1 MGLLRDDTNQMKQLT
16 PRWIALATITA
27 ITLYV
32 TWLIFE
38 PFINVVLWAIV
49 LTVIATPI
57 YNIISRYSR
66 SANICAA
73 LTLLTVIIAVVIP
86 ILFIG
91 QAVVSRADEAALTV
105 QNAAAWML
113 NAESAHAKWLSQYFD
128 VRAVFRPEN
137 VQGQA
142 NRVGAYLAGMS
153 ADLVGYTVVAVMQFM
168 LVIFTTYYLLR
179 DGRKLL
185 FSVRDLLPLKP
196 HQSDTLFKSILTI
209 ISASLRGTVLIAAI
223 QGILGGLAFWVLGV
237 PAPALWG
244 VVMFFTAMIPVV
256 GSSIIWLPAAIYLLS
271 DNWVKALILLAWG
284 AGVIAMIDNI
294 LRPVLVGS
302 KTRMHELTVF
312 FSVLGGLKLFG
323 PVGIIMG
330 PIVVAVAL
338 GLIRIFEESAH
349 ELEVEAAVRPATGPT
364 IAIAP
369 TEQPTQTLG
378 S

>member
-1 MGLLRDDTNQMKQLT
+1 MKLLT

-57 YNIISRYSR
+57 YNVILRYSR
-66 SANICAA
+66 SANVCAA

-91 QAVVSRADEAALTV
+91 QAVVSRADEAAITV

-113 NAESAHAKWLSQYFD
+113 DANSAHAIWLGQYFD
-128 VRAVFRPEN
+128 VKNIFRPEN

-142 NRVGAYLAGMS
+142 QRIGAYLASSS
-153 ADLVGYTVVAVMQFM
+153 ADLVGYTVLAVIQ
-168 LVIFTTYYLLR
+168 LLLILFTTYYLLR

-185 FSVRDLLPLKP
+185 LSARDLLPLKQE
-196 HQSDTLFKSILTI
+196 QSDAMFHNILTI

-223 QGILGGLAFWVLGV
+223 QGILGGVAFWALGV

-256 GSSIIWLPAAIYLLS
+256 GSSIIWLPAAIYLVS
-271 DNWVKALILLAWG
+271 DSWVKAVILLAWG

-323 PVGIIMG
+323 PVGIVMG
-330 PIVVAVAL
+330 PIVVAVAM
-338 GLIRIFEESAH
+338 GLMRIFEESAN
-349 ELEVEAAVRPATGPT
+349 EIDAAAAQAEAPAACAPANPPTPVARNDLAV
-364 IAIAP
+364 
-369 TEQPTQTLG
+369 
-378 S
+378 